1 MQSSY
6 NSHEKNTYILLAG
19 NHKSKD
25 KYDGVLL
32 LYQLWIT
39 DRVLSIVFKIDFSW
53 YFDGKSK
60 SPWFKPCKGYFGDNF
75 GYAIWINLY
84 KN

>member
-6 NSHEKNTYILLAG
+6 NSHEKLTCVLLAG

-32 LYQLWIT
+32 LYQL
-39 DRVLSIVFKIDFSW
+39 
-53 YFDGKSK
+53 
-60 SPWFKPCKGYFGDNF
+60 
-75 GYAIWINLY
+75 
-84 KN
+84 